1 VQDIAGLAF
10 TLAPLADGAAARGAN
25 DDATVLRTA
34 VDRLRRTVR
43 DLRALLVELHPP
55 HLAAAGLEAAIAD
68 LVSPL
73 QANGAQVTFAID
85 GAEGLDSEQEALVY
99 RVAQEAVRNVIA
111 YADAD
116 SVRIEL
122 TVDDDAARL
131 VISDDGRGFDP
142 AIRERRLTEG
152 HLGLSL
158 VEELARDFGG
168 SLVISS
174 SQGAGTRVELEVPS
188 R

>member
-1 VQDIAGLAF
+1 
-10 TLAPLADGAAARGAN
+10 
-25 DDATVLRTA
+25 
-34 VDRLRRTVR
+34 
-43 DLRALLVELHPP
+43 
-55 HLAAAGLEAAIAD
+55 
-68 LVSPL
+68 
-73 QANGAQVTFAID
+73 
-85 GAEGLDSEQEALVY
+85 
-99 RVAQEAVRNVIA
+99 VRNVIA

-174 SQGAGTRVELEVPS
+174 SEGAGTRVELEVPS

>member
-1 VQDIAGLAF
+1 MIRVAVADDHGVLRDGLAGVIGAQPDMELVA
-10 TLAPLADGAAARGAN
+10 TAADGA
-25 DDATVLRTA
+25 
-34 VDRLRRTVR
+34 
-43 DLRALLVELHPP
+43 E
-55 HLAAAGLEAAIAD
+55 AIAMCRSTTPDVVLMD
-68 LVSPL
+68 LEMPV
-73 QANGAQVTFAID
+73 ID
-85 GAEGLDSEQEALVY
+85 GAEKLDREQEALVY

-122 TVDDDAARL
+122 TVDDDVARL

-168 SLVISS
+168 GLAISS
-174 SQGAGTRVELEVPS
+174 SEGAGTRVELEVPS